1 MNNMKIIETKLKDCY
16 ILEPDKFGDNRGWFS
31 ESYNKKVFES
41 LGLSYDFV
49 QDNESFSA
57 KKGVLRG
64 LHFQSEPYT
73 QAKAVRC
80 TRGAVYDVAVD
91 IRHDSPTYGMWVGV
105 ELSEENG
112 RQLLIPR
119 GFLHGFQTLTD
130 NVKFAYK
137 CDNYYNKDSDGG
149 VIYND
154 PDIGVV
160 WPIADPILSEKDKK
174 HPKLKELVR
183 DRGNLF

>member
-1 MNNMKIIETKLKDCY
+1 MKLIETKLKDCY
-16 ILEPDKFGDNRGWFS
+16 ILEPDRFGDNRGWFS
-31 ESYNKKVFES
+31 ESYNKKVFED
-41 LGLSYDFV
+41 LGLNYDFV

-64 LHFQSEPYT
+64 LHFQNEPYT
-73 QAKAVRC
+73 QAKIVRC

-137 CDNYYNKDSDGG
+137 CDNYYNKESDGG
-149 VIYND
+149 VMYND

-160 WPIADPILSEKDKK
+160 WPIEDTILSEKDKH
-174 HPKLKELVR
+174 HPKLKELVKE
-183 DRGNLF
+183 RGNLF

>member
-1 MNNMKIIETKLKDCY
+1 MKLIETKLKDCY
-16 ILEPDKFGDNRGWFS
+16 ILEPDRFGDNRGWFS
-31 ESYNKKVFES
+31 ESYNKKVFED
-41 LGLSYDFV
+41 LGLNYDFV
-49 QDNESFSA
+49 QENESFSA

-64 LHFQSEPYT
+64 LHFQNEPYT
-73 QAKAVRC
+73 QAKIVRC

-91 IRHDSPTYGMWVGV
+91 IRHDSPSYGMWVGV

-137 CDNYYNKDSDGG
+137 CDNYYNKESDGG
-149 VIYND
+149 VMYND

-160 WPIADPILSEKDKK
+160 WPIEDPILSEKDKH
-174 HPKLKELVR
+174 HPKLKELVKE
-183 DRGNLF
+183 RGNLF

>member
-1 MNNMKIIETKLKDCY
+1 MKLIETKLKDCY
-16 ILEPDKFGDNRGWFS
+16 ILEPDRFGDNRGWFS
-31 ESYNKKVFES
+31 ESYNKKVFED
-41 LGLSYDFV
+41 LGLNYDFV

-64 LHFQSEPYT
+64 LHFQNKPYT
-73 QAKAVRC
+73 QAKIVRC
-80 TRGAVYDVAVD
+80 TSGAVYDVAVD

-137 CDNYYNKDSDGG
+137 CDNYYNKESDGG
-149 VIYND
+149 VMYND

-160 WPIADPILSEKDKK
+160 WPIEDPILSEKDKH
-174 HPKLKELVR
+174 HPKLRELVKE
-183 DRGNLF
+183 RGNLF

>member
-1 MNNMKIIETKLKDCY
+1 MKLIETKLKDCY
-16 ILEPDKFGDNRGWFS
+16 ILEPDRFGDNRGWFS
-31 ESYNKKVFES
+31 ESYNKKVFEN
-41 LGLSYDFV
+41 LGLNYDFV

-64 LHFQSEPYT
+64 LHFQNEPYT
-73 QAKAVRC
+73 QAKIVRC

-137 CDNYYNKDSDGG
+137 CDNYYNKESDGG
-149 VIYND
+149 VMYND

-160 WPIADPILSEKDKK
+160 WPIEDPILSEKDKH
-174 HPKLKELVR
+174 HPKLKELVKE
-183 DRGNLF
+183 RGNLF

>member
-1 MNNMKIIETKLKDCY
+1 MQLIETKLKDCY
-16 ILEPDKFGDNRGWFS
+16 ILEPDRFGDNRGWFS
-31 ESYNKKVFES
+31 ESYNKKVFED
-41 LGLSYDFV
+41 LGLNYDFV

-64 LHFQSEPYT
+64 LHFQNNPYT
-73 QAKAVRC
+73 QAKIVRC

-137 CDNYYNKDSDGG
+137 CDNYYNKESDGG
-149 VIYND
+149 VMYND

-160 WPIADPILSEKDKK
+160 WPIEDPILSEKDKH
-174 HPKLKELVR
+174 HPKLKELVKE
-183 DRGNLF
+183 RGNLF

>member
-1 MNNMKIIETKLKDCY
+1 MKLIETKLKDCY
-16 ILEPDKFGDNRGWFS
+16 IVEPDRFGDNRGWFS
-31 ESYNKKVFES
+31 ESYNKKVFED
-41 LGLSYDFV
+41 LGLNYDFV
-49 QDNESFSA
+49 QDNESFSTR
-57 KKGVLRG
+57 KGVLRG
-64 LHFQSEPYT
+64 LHFQNEPYT
-73 QAKAVRC
+73 QAKIVRC
-80 TRGAVYDVAVD
+80 TSGAVYDVAVD

-137 CDNYYNKDSDGG
+137 CDNYYNKESDGG
-149 VIYND
+149 VMYND

-160 WPIADPILSEKDKK
+160 WPIADPILSEKDKH
-174 HPKLKELVR
+174 HPKLKELIK

>member
-1 MNNMKIIETKLKDCY
+1 MKLIETKLKDCY
-16 ILEPDKFGDNRGWFS
+16 ILEPDRFGDNRGWFS
-31 ESYNKKVFES
+31 ESYNKKVFED
-41 LGLSYDFV
+41 LGLNYDFV

-57 KKGVLRG
+57 KKGVLGG
-64 LHFQSEPYT
+64 LHFQNEPYT
-73 QAKAVRC
+73 QAKIVRC

-137 CDNYYNKDSDGG
+137 CDNYYNKESDGG
-149 VIYND
+149 VMYND

-160 WPIADPILSEKDKK
+160 WPIEDPILSEKDKH
-174 HPKLKELVR
+174 HPKLKELVKE
-183 DRGNLF
+183 RGNLF

>member
-1 MNNMKIIETKLKDCY
+1 MKLIETKLKDCY
-16 ILEPDKFGDNRGWFS
+16 ILEPDRFGDNRGWFS
-31 ESYNKKVFES
+31 ESYNKKVFEN
-41 LGLSYDFV
+41 LGLNYDFV

-64 LHFQSEPYT
+64 LHFQNEPYT
-73 QAKAVRC
+73 QAKIVRC

-137 CDNYYNKDSDGG
+137 CDNYYNKESDGG
-149 VIYND
+149 VMYND

-160 WPIADPILSEKDKK
+160 WPIEDPILSEKDKH
-174 HPKLKELVR
+174 HPKLRELVKE
-183 DRGNLF
+183 RGNLF

>member
-1 MNNMKIIETKLKDCY
+1 MKLIETKLKDCY
-16 ILEPDKFGDNRGWFS
+16 ILEPDRFGDNRGWFS
-31 ESYNKKVFES
+31 ESYNKKVFED
-41 LGLSYDFV
+41 LGLNYDFV
-49 QDNESFSA
+49 QDNESFST

-64 LHFQSEPYT
+64 LHFQNEPYT
-73 QAKAVRC
+73 QAKIVRC

-137 CDNYYNKDSDGG
+137 CDNYYNKESDGG
-149 VIYND
+149 VMYND

-160 WPIADPILSEKDKK
+160 WPIEDPILSEKDKH
-174 HPKLKELVR
+174 HPKLKELVKE
-183 DRGNLF
+183 RGNLF

>member
-1 MNNMKIIETKLKDCY
+1 MMLIETKLKDCY
-16 ILEPDKFGDNRGWFS
+16 ILEPDRFGDNRGWFS
-31 ESYNKKVFES
+31 ESYNKKVFED
-41 LGLSYDFV
+41 LGLNYDFV

-64 LHFQSEPYT
+64 LHFQNEPYT
-73 QAKAVRC
+73 QAKIVRC

-137 CDNYYNKDSDGG
+137 CDNYYNKESDGG
-149 VIYND
+149 VMYND

-160 WPIADPILSEKDKK
+160 WPIEDPILSEKDKH
-174 HPKLKELVR
+174 HPKLRELVKE
-183 DRGNLF
+183 RGNLF

>member
-1 MNNMKIIETKLKDCY
+1 MKLIETKLKDCY
-16 ILEPDKFGDNRGWFS
+16 ILEPDRFGDTRGWFS
-31 ESYNKKVFES
+31 ESYNKKVFED
-41 LGLSYDFV
+41 LGLNYDFV
-49 QDNESFSA
+49 QDNESFST

-64 LHFQSEPYT
+64 LHFQNEPYT
-73 QAKAVRC
+73 QAKIVRC

-137 CDNYYNKDSDGG
+137 CDNYYNKESDGG
-149 VIYND
+149 VMYND

-160 WPIADPILSEKDKK
+160 WPIEDPILSEKDKH
-174 HPKLKELVR
+174 HPKLRELVKE
-183 DRGNLF
+183 RGNLF

>member
-1 MNNMKIIETKLKDCY
+1 MKLIETKLKDCY
-16 ILEPDKFGDNRGWFS
+16 ILEPDRFGDNRGWFS
-31 ESYNKKVFES
+31 ESYNKKVFED
-41 LGLSYDFV
+41 LGLNYDFV
-49 QDNESFSA
+49 QDNESFST

-64 LHFQSEPYT
+64 LHFQNEPYT
-73 QAKAVRC
+73 QAKIVRC

-137 CDNYYNKDSDGG
+137 CDNYYNKESDGG
-149 VIYND
+149 IMYND

-160 WPIADPILSEKDKK
+160 WPIEDPILSEKDKH
-174 HPKLKELVR
+174 HPKLRELVKE
-183 DRGNLF
+183 RGNLF

>member
-1 MNNMKIIETKLKDCY
+1 MKLIETKLKDCY
-16 ILEPDKFGDNRGWFS
+16 ILEPDRFGDNRGWFS
-31 ESYNKKVFES
+31 ESYNKKVFED

-49 QDNESFSA
+49 QDNESFST

-64 LHFQSEPYT
+64 LHFQNEPYT
-73 QAKAVRC
+73 QAKIVRC

-137 CDNYYNKDSDGG
+137 CDNYYNKESDGG
-149 VIYND
+149 VMYND

-160 WPIADPILSEKDKK
+160 WPIEDPILSEKDKH
-174 HPKLKELVR
+174 HPKLRELVKE
-183 DRGNLF
+183 RGNLF

>member
-1 MNNMKIIETKLKDCY
+1 MKLIETKLKDCY
-16 ILEPDKFGDNRGWFS
+16 ILEPDRFGDNRGWFS
-31 ESYNKKVFES
+31 ESYNKKVFED
-41 LGLSYDFV
+41 LGLNYDFV

-64 LHFQSEPYT
+64 LHFQNEPYT
-73 QAKAVRC
+73 QAKIVRC

-91 IRHDSPTYGMWVGV
+91 IRHDSPTYGMWIGI

-137 CDNYYNKDSDGG
+137 CDNYYSKESDGG
-149 VIYND
+149 VMYND

-160 WPIADPILSEKDKK
+160 WPKSASITIGIFFNSFFVSIISFHLS
-174 HPKLKELVR
+174 
-183 DRGNLF
+183 

>member
-1 MNNMKIIETKLKDCY
+1 MKLIETKLKDCY
-16 ILEPDKFGDNRGWFS
+16 ILEPDRFGDNRGWFS
-31 ESYNKKVFES
+31 ESYNKKVFED
-41 LGLSYDFV
+41 LGLNYDFV

-64 LHFQSEPYT
+64 LHFQNEPYT
-73 QAKAVRC
+73 QAKIVRC

-137 CDNYYNKDSDGG
+137 CDNYYNKESDGG
-149 VIYND
+149 VMYND
-154 PDIGVV
+154 PDIGVI
-160 WPIADPILSEKDKK
+160 WPIEDPILSEKDKH
-174 HPKLKELVR
+174 HPKLRELVKE
-183 DRGNLF
+183 RGNLF

>member
-1 MNNMKIIETKLKDCY
+1 MKLIETKLKDCY
-16 ILEPDKFGDNRGWFS
+16 ILEPDRFGDNRGWFS
-31 ESYNKKVFES
+31 ESYNKKVFED
-41 LGLSYDFV
+41 LGLNYDFV

-64 LHFQSEPYT
+64 LHFQNEPYT
-73 QAKAVRC
+73 QAKIVRC

-137 CDNYYNKDSDGG
+137 CDNYYNKESDGG
-149 VIYND
+149 VMYND

-160 WPIADPILSEKDKK
+160 WPIEDPILSEKDKH
-174 HPKLKELVR
+174 HPKLRELVKE
-183 DRGNLF
+183 RGNLF

>member
-1 MNNMKIIETKLKDCY
+1 MKLIETKLKDCY
-16 ILEPDKFGDNRGWFS
+16 ILEPDRFGDNRGWFS
-31 ESYNKKVFES
+31 ESYNKKVFED
-41 LGLSYDFV
+41 LGLNYDFV
-49 QDNESFSA
+49 QDNESFST

-64 LHFQSEPYT
+64 LHFQNEPYT
-73 QAKAVRC
+73 QAKIVRC
-80 TRGAVYDVAVD
+80 TSGAVYDVAVD

-137 CDNYYNKDSDGG
+137 CDNYYNKESDGG
-149 VIYND
+149 VMYND

-160 WPIADPILSEKDKK
+160 WPIEDPILSEKDKH
-174 HPKLKELVR
+174 HPKLKELVKE
-183 DRGNLF
+183 RGNLF

>member
-1 MNNMKIIETKLKDCY
+1 MKLIETKLKDCY
-16 ILEPDKFGDNRGWFS
+16 ILEPDRFGDNRGWFS
-31 ESYNKKVFES
+31 ESYNKKVFED
-41 LGLSYDFV
+41 LGLNYDFV

-64 LHFQSEPYT
+64 LHFQNEPYT
-73 QAKAVRC
+73 QAKIVRC

-137 CDNYYNKDSDGG
+137 CDNYYNKESDGG
-149 VIYND
+149 VMYND

-160 WPIADPILSEKDKK
+160 WPLEDPILSEKDKH
-174 HPKLKELVR
+174 HPKLRELVKE
-183 DRGNLF
+183 RGNLF

>member
-1 MNNMKIIETKLKDCY
+1 MKLIETKLKDCY
-16 ILEPDKFGDNRGWFS
+16 ILEPDRFGDNRGWFS
-31 ESYNKKVFES
+31 ESYNKKVFED
-41 LGLSYDFV
+41 LGLNYDFV

-64 LHFQSEPYT
+64 LHFQNEPYT
-73 QAKAVRC
+73 QAKIVRC

-137 CDNYYNKDSDGG
+137 CDNYYNKESDGG
-149 VIYND
+149 VMYND

-160 WPIADPILSEKDKK
+160 WPIKDPILSEKDKH
-174 HPKLKELVR
+174 HPKLKELIKE
-183 DRGNLF
+183 RGNLF

>member
-1 MNNMKIIETKLKDCY
+1 MKLIETKLKDCY
-16 ILEPDKFGDNRGWFS
+16 ILEPDRFGDNRGRFS
-31 ESYNKKVFES
+31 ESYNKKVFED
-41 LGLSYDFV
+41 LGLNYDFV

-64 LHFQSEPYT
+64 LHFQNEPYT
-73 QAKAVRC
+73 QAKIVRC

-105 ELSEENG
+105 ELSGENG

-137 CDNYYNKDSDGG
+137 CDNYYNKESDGG
-149 VIYND
+149 VMYND

-160 WPIADPILSEKDKK
+160 WPIEDPILSEKDKH
-174 HPKLKELVR
+174 HPKLRELVKE
-183 DRGNLF
+183 RGNLF

>member
-1 MNNMKIIETKLKDCY
+1 MQLIETKLKDCY
-16 ILEPDKFGDNRGWFS
+16 ILEPDRFGDNRGWFS
-31 ESYNKKVFES
+31 ESYNKKVFED
-41 LGLSYDFV
+41 LGLNYDFV

-64 LHFQSEPYT
+64 LHFQNNPYT
-73 QAKAVRC
+73 QAKIVRC

-137 CDNYYNKDSDGG
+137 CDNYYNKESDGG
-149 VIYND
+149 VMYND

-160 WPIADPILSEKDKK
+160 WPIEDPILSERDKH
-174 HPKLKELVR
+174 HPKLKEGVKE
-183 DRGNLF
+183 RGNLL

>member
-1 MNNMKIIETKLKDCY
+1 MKLIETKLKDCY
-16 ILEPDKFGDNRGWFS
+16 ILEPDRFGDNRGWFS
-31 ESYNKKVFES
+31 ESYNKKVFED
-41 LGLSYDFV
+41 LGLNYDFV

-64 LHFQSEPYT
+64 LHFQNEPYT
-73 QAKAVRC
+73 QAKIVRC

-91 IRHDSPTYGMWVGV
+91 IRHDSPTYGMWIGI

-137 CDNYYNKDSDGG
+137 CDNYYSKESDGG
-149 VIYND
+149 VMYND

-160 WPIADPILSEKDKK
+160 WPIEDPILSEKDKH
-174 HPKLKELVR
+174 HPKLRELVKE
-183 DRGNLF
+183 RGNLF

>member
-1 MNNMKIIETKLKDCY
+1 MKLIETKLKDCY
-16 ILEPDKFGDNRGWFS
+16 ILELDRFGDNRGWFS
-31 ESYNKKVFES
+31 ESYNKKVFED
-41 LGLSYDFV
+41 LGLNYDFV

-64 LHFQSEPYT
+64 LHFQNEPYT
-73 QAKAVRC
+73 QAKIVRC

-137 CDNYYNKDSDGG
+137 CDNYYNKESDGG
-149 VIYND
+149 VMYND

-160 WPIADPILSEKDKK
+160 WPIEDPILSEKDKH
-174 HPKLKELVR
+174 HPKLRELVKE
-183 DRGNLF
+183 RGNLF

>member
-1 MNNMKIIETKLKDCY
+1 MKLIETKLKDCY
-16 ILEPDKFGDNRGWFS
+16 ILEPDRFGDNRGWFS
-31 ESYNKKVFES
+31 ESYNKKVFED
-41 LGLSYDFV
+41 LGLNYDFV

-64 LHFQSEPYT
+64 LHFQNEPYT
-73 QAKAVRC
+73 QAKIVRC

-137 CDNYYNKDSDGG
+137 CDNYYNKESDGG
-149 VIYND
+149 VMYND
-154 PDIGVV
+154 PDIGVL
-160 WPIADPILSEKDKK
+160 WPIEDPILSEKDKH
-174 HPKLKELVR
+174 HPKLKELVKE
-183 DRGNLF
+183 RGNLF

>member
-1 MNNMKIIETKLKDCY
+1 MKLIETKLKDCY
-16 ILEPDKFGDNRGWFS
+16 ILEPDRFGDNRGWFS
-31 ESYNKKVFES
+31 ESYNKKVFED
-41 LGLSYDFV
+41 LGLNYDFV

-64 LHFQSEPYT
+64 LHFQNEPYT
-73 QAKAVRC
+73 QAKIVRC

-105 ELSEENG
+105 ELSEGNG

-137 CDNYYNKDSDGG
+137 CDNYYNKESDGG
-149 VIYND
+149 VMYND

-160 WPIADPILSEKDKK
+160 WPIEDPILSEKDKH
-174 HPKLKELVR
+174 HPKLKELVKE
-183 DRGNLF
+183 RGNLF

>member
-1 MNNMKIIETKLKDCY
+1 MKLIETKLKDCY
-16 ILEPDKFGDNRGWFS
+16 ILEPDRFGDNRGWFS
-31 ESYNKKVFES
+31 ESYNKKVFED
-41 LGLSYDFV
+41 LGLNYDFV

-64 LHFQSEPYT
+64 LHFQNEPYT
-73 QAKAVRC
+73 QAKIVRC

-137 CDNYYNKDSDGG
+137 CDNYYNKESDGG
-149 VIYND
+149 VMVI
-154 PDIGVV
+154 
-160 WPIADPILSEKDKK
+160 ILLSSSSI
-174 HPKLKELVR
+174 ELLIFIS
-183 DRGNLF
+183 NLFSGR

>member
-1 MNNMKIIETKLKDCY
+1 MMLIETKLKDCY
-16 ILEPDKFGDNRGWFS
+16 ILEPDIFGDNRGWFS
-31 ESYNKKVFES
+31 ESYNKKVFED
-41 LGLSYDFV
+41 LGLNYDFV

-64 LHFQSEPYT
+64 LHFQNEPYT
-73 QAKAVRC
+73 QAKIVRC

-137 CDNYYNKDSDGG
+137 CDNYYNKESDGG
-149 VIYND
+149 VMYND
-154 PDIGVV
+154 PDIGVI
-160 WPIADPILSEKDKK
+160 WPIEDPILSEKDKH
-174 HPKLKELVR
+174 HPKLRELVKE
-183 DRGNLF
+183 RGNLF

>member
-1 MNNMKIIETKLKDCY
+1 MKLIETKLKDCY
-16 ILEPDKFGDNRGWFS
+16 ILEPDRFGDNRGWFS
-31 ESYNKKVFES
+31 ESYNKKVFED
-41 LGLSYDFV
+41 LGLDYDFV

-64 LHFQSEPYT
+64 LHFQNEPYT
-73 QAKAVRC
+73 QAKIVRC

-137 CDNYYNKDSDGG
+137 CDNYYNKESDGG
-149 VIYND
+149 VMYND
-154 PDIGVV
+154 PDIGVL
-160 WPIADPILSEKDKK
+160 WPIEDPILSEKDKH
-174 HPKLKELVR
+174 HPKLKELVKE
-183 DRGNLF
+183 RGNLF

>member
-1 MNNMKIIETKLKDCY
+1 MKLIETKLKDCY
-16 ILEPDKFGDNRGWFS
+16 ILEPDRFGDNRGWFS
-31 ESYNKKVFES
+31 ESYNKKVFED
-41 LGLSYDFV
+41 LGLNYDFV

-64 LHFQSEPYT
+64 LHFQNEPYT
-73 QAKAVRC
+73 QAKIVRC
-80 TRGAVYDVAVD
+80 TSGAVYDVAVD

-137 CDNYYNKDSDGG
+137 CDNYYNKESDGG
-149 VIYND
+149 VMYND

-160 WPIADPILSEKDKK
+160 WPIEDPILSEKDKH
-174 HPKLKELVR
+174 HPKLKELVKE
-183 DRGNLF
+183 RGNLF

>member
-1 MNNMKIIETKLKDCY
+1 MKLIETKLKDCY
-16 ILEPDKFGDNRGWFS
+16 IVEPDRFGDNRGWFS
-31 ESYNKKVFES
+31 ESYNKKVFED

-64 LHFQSEPYT
+64 LHFQNEPYT
-73 QAKAVRC
+73 QAKIVRC
-80 TRGAVYDVAVD
+80 TSGAVYDVAVD

-137 CDNYYNKDSDGG
+137 CDNYYNKESDGG
-149 VIYND
+149 VMYND

-160 WPIADPILSEKDKK
+160 WPIADPILSEKDKH
-174 HPKLKELVR
+174 HPKLKELIK
-183 DRGNLF
+183 DRGNIF

>member
-1 MNNMKIIETKLKDCY
+1 MKLIETKLKDCY
-16 ILEPDKFGDNRGWFS
+16 ILELDRFGDNRGWFS
-31 ESYNKKVFES
+31 ESYNKKVFED
-41 LGLSYDFV
+41 LGLNYDFV

-64 LHFQSEPYT
+64 LHFQNEPYT
-73 QAKAVRC
+73 QAKIVRC

-137 CDNYYNKDSDGG
+137 CDNYYNKESDGG
-149 VIYND
+149 VMYND

-160 WPIADPILSEKDKK
+160 WPIEDPILSEKDKH
-174 HPKLKELVR
+174 HPKLKELVKE
-183 DRGNLF
+183 RGNLF

>member
-1 MNNMKIIETKLKDCY
+1 MKLIETKLKDCY
-16 ILEPDKFGDNRGWFS
+16 ILEPDRFGDNRGWFS
-31 ESYNKKVFES
+31 ESYNKKVFED
-41 LGLSYDFV
+41 LGLNYDFV

-64 LHFQSEPYT
+64 LHFQNEPYT
-73 QAKAVRC
+73 QAKIVRC
-80 TRGAVYDVAVD
+80 TRGVVYDVAVD

-137 CDNYYNKDSDGG
+137 CDNYYNKESDGG
-149 VIYND
+149 VMYDD

-160 WPIADPILSEKDKK
+160 WPIEDPILSEKDKH
-174 HPKLKELVR
+174 HPKLRELVKE
-183 DRGNLF
+183 RGNLF

>member
-1 MNNMKIIETKLKDCY
+1 MKLIETKLKDCY
-16 ILEPDKFGDNRGWFS
+16 ILEPDRFGDNRGWFS
-31 ESYNKKVFES
+31 ESYNKKVFED
-41 LGLSYDFV
+41 LGLNYDFV

-64 LHFQSEPYT
+64 LHFQNEPYT
-73 QAKAVRC
+73 QAKIVRC

-137 CDNYYNKDSDGG
+137 CDNYYNKESDGG
-149 VIYND
+149 VMYND

-160 WPIADPILSEKDKK
+160 WPIEDPILSEKDKH
-174 HPKLKELVR
+174 HPKLKELIKE
-183 DRGNLF
+183 RGNLF